1 MEIVFEEAEGN
12 IQIIRLSGRMD
23 IEGTGAIED
32 RLVAHA
38 TTEDYARII
47 IDLSEV
53 AYLASIGLGC
63 IVRTAQAVDRRKG
76 KVALLHPQPIVAKV
90 LGESG
95 VNQRIRV
102 FESMETASEFL
113 SRLPRG
119 EE

>member
-1 MEIVFEEAEGN
+1 MEILFEQANDN
-12 IQIIRLSGRMD
+12 IQLVRLSGRMD

-32 RLVAHA
+32 RLVANT
-38 TTEDYARII
+38 TTEDYARIV
-47 IDLSEV
+47 IDLSGV
-53 AYLASIGLGC
+53 TYLASIGLGC

-102 FESMETASEFL
+102 FDSMESASEFL